1 MQTKQLR
8 YWMLYD
14 WANSAFATTMLA
26 AVLPIYYQ
34 SVAGKGLE
42 QAASYWGFTQTVAML
57 LVALSAPVLGAMADL
72 SQRRMAFL
80 RVFAWIGSLSCI
92 LMSLAGEGDWMLVS
106 ILFVLGTLGFSG
118 GNTFYDSLLPQLAL
132 PEERDEV
139 SAKGYMYG
147 YIGGGVLLAIN
158 VVMLEKFSWFG
169 LPDKISAT
177 QAVFITVGVWWF
189 LFSLPLFRT
198 VKDPARTAA
207 RPIGLYIKEGFGR
220 VGVTIKRLPKY
231 PELLK
236 YLLSFWFFN
245 DGITTIISMS
255 AIYGAELGIGT
266 THLIVA
272 LLITQ
277 FVGIPFTFL
286 FAKYARAIGSKRALY
301 ISLLAYMGIVGMGY
315 FMQNALHFYLL
326 AFMVGMVQG
335 GSQAVARSIYSQMV
349 PKAYAAQFFGFF
361 SLSGKVSA
369 SIGPAVFGTVG
380 LLTGSTRTAILSILF
395 FFIVGLIMLRFVDI
409 DKGKRE
415 AEAADEQEHLL
426 GSSLLSPK
434 EKSSLQRDED
444 QTLL

>member
-1 MQTKQLR
+1 MQAKQLR

-34 SVAGKGLE
+34 TVAGKGLE
-42 QAASYWGFTQTVAML
+42 QASSYWGFTQTIAML

-80 RVFAWIGSLSCI
+80 RVFAYMGALSCVA
-92 LMSLAGEGDWMLVS
+92 MSFAGEGDWVLVS
-106 ILFVLGTLGFSG
+106 LLFIVGTLGFSG
-118 GNTFYDSLLPQLAL
+118 GNTFYDSLLPQLAP
-132 PEERDEV
+132 PEHRDEV

-147 YIGGGVLLAIN
+147 YIGGGVLLALNI
-158 VVMLEKFSWFG
+158 VMLEKFAWFG
-169 LPDKISAT
+169 LPDKIAAT
-177 QAVFITVGVWWF
+177 QAVFITVGLWWF
-189 LFSLPLFRT
+189 VFSLPLFRSL
-198 VKDPARTAA
+198 KDPVSVRSK
-207 RPIGLYIKEGFGR
+207 PVGFYVKEGFGR
-220 VGVTIKRLPKY
+220 VGMTIRRLPKY
-231 PELLK
+231 PELFK
-236 YLLSFWFFN
+236 YLLAFWFFN
-245 DGITTIISMS
+245 DGISTIISMS

-286 FAKYARAIGSKRALY
+286 FAKYARKIGSKRALY
-301 ISLLAYMGIVGMGY
+301 GSLLAYMVIVGMGY

-326 AFMVGMVQG
+326 AFMVGIVQG

-380 LLTGSTRTAILSILF
+380 LLTGSTRTAILSILA
-395 FFIVGLIMLRFVDI
+395 FFIIGIILLRFVNI
-409 DKGKRE
+409 EKGRQE
-415 AEAADEQEHLL
+415 AESNENLDQDHRTHPPT
-426 GSSLLSPK
+426 LSEASGKPK
-434 EKSSLQRDED
+434 DED
-444 QTLL
+444 TSL